1 MNNLFKHIEYLL
13 LRNDCVIVPGF
24 GAFIATNL
32 PARIDYEKGEILPP
46 VRQVMFNQA
55 VSMEDGLL
63 ANSYVRKSGVSFDDA
78 RQIIAREVG
87 ILKSFLAE
95 KRVIQVG
102 NLA

>member
-1 MNNLFKHIEYLL
+1 
-13 LRNDCVIVPGF
+13 
-24 GAFIATNL
+24 
-32 PARIDYEKGEILPP
+32 
-46 VRQVMFNQA
+46 MFNQA

-63 ANSYVRKSGVSFDDA
+63 ANSYVCKSGVSFDDA

-102 NLA
+102 NLGSLLLGQEDNVYF